1 MTTKTD
7 NDQKLSAN
15 EGIKTRSNLLR
26 GTIKEGLADPLTGSF
41 SEDDAQLT
49 KFHGFYQQDDRD
61 IRIERREQKLEP
73 LYTCML
79 RARLPGGVAT
89 PEQWLAIDK
98 IATDLTEYGTLRL
111 TTRQTFQYHGVL
123 KGNIKKV
130 IQGIN
135 DVLIDSIAACG
146 DVNRN
151 VLCNTNPV
159 ESAAHQEVWECAR
172 NVSEHLLP
180 ATRAYYELWL
190 DEEPVAGN
198 KTEDETVYG
207 KTYLPRKFKIAFA
220 VPPHNDVDVYANDL
234 GFVAILEEG
243 ELVGF
248 NVTAGGGMG
257 TTHGDKTT
265 YPRLGSEF
273 GYIPKEK
280 LLDVATAIVTVQRDW
295 GNRVDRKH
303 ARLKYTIDTHG
314 LENYIAEVEKRA
326 GITFESP
333 RPIVFTQQGD
343 RYGWVQGSDDKWHL
357 TLFIENGR
365 IIDDETRRI
374 KTGIREIAK
383 IHQGDFRMTSNQNL
397 IIANVPEDQKSV
409 IENLAR
415 QYDVY
420 GRNIS
425 LVRENSMACVSLP
438 TCALAMAES
447 ERYLPSLV
455 TKIEALTEKYDID
468 KQPIVVR
475 MTGCPN
481 GCARPFMAEIGFIGK
496 GPGKYNLYLGAD
508 GYGTRMNKMY
518 RENIGE
524 DEILA
529 ELDPLFAR
537 YAAEREPEETF
548 GNFVVRAGVIDA
560 VIEGRFFHD

>member
-7 NDQKLSAN
+7 KDQKLSAN

-26 GTIKEGLADPLTGSF
+26 GTIQEGLKDPLTGAF
-41 SEDDAQLT
+41 SDDDAQLT

-61 IRIERREQKLEP
+61 IRQERRDQKLEP

-159 ESAAHQEVWECAR
+159 ESDAHQEVWECAR
-172 NVSEHLLP
+172 DVSEHLLP

-190 DEEPVAGN
+190 DEKPVSSN
-198 KTEDETVYG
+198 REEDEKVYG

-234 GFVAILEEG
+234 GFIAILEAG
-243 ELVGF
+243 KLVGF

-326 GITFESP
+326 GIKFETT
-333 RPIVFTQQGD
+333 RPVVFTQQGD
-343 RYGWVQGSDDKWHL
+343 RYGWVQGTDSKWHL

-397 IIANVPEDQKSV
+397 IIANVPEDQKMV

-415 QYDVY
+415 EYDLY

-425 LVRENSMACVSLP
+425 LVRENSMACVALP

-455 TKIEALTEKYDID
+455 TKVEDLTKKHGIEE
-468 KQPIVVR
+468 QPIVIR

-508 GYGTRMNKMY
+508 GFGTRMNKMY

-524 DEILA
+524 EEILA

-548 GNFVVRAGVIDA
+548 GNFVVRAGVIAA
-560 VIEGRFFHD
+560 VTEGRFFHD